1 MPLSKERDRDRKRAE
16 RGKSVQPVS
25 NLSPVKSV
33 QPRQIP
39 GLIMEGN
46 RILGA
51 EPVKRVSIVPG
62 QAYISDFEVDADGN
76 IIPSYT

>member
-1 MPLSKERDRDRKRAE
+1 MPLSKERMRERKQFDRTGVK
-16 RGKSVQPVS
+16 PMS
-25 NLSPVKSV
+25 NLAAVKPVK
-33 QPRQIP
+33 PRQIP

-51 EPVKRVSIVPG
+51 EPVKRVSSVPG